1 MKSSSKLKI
10 NIKKNVNRSSISSK
24 NKSFRKNNIYN
35 KTVIIPTHLLPKE
48 ASKEF
53 ELKNND
59 ISILSNANLN
69 VIRILT
75 TYANEDII
83 NESSYLNFNND
94 NAKDRSS
101 ESKKYGS
108 SLRGSP
114 IFNNMKNNL
123 RKKTNKSNHILNSNI
138 SNFSSDSIVT
148 DRINNIK
155 TSNSYKETNKSIFS
169 PHIVKDKETISED
182 KNREKSH
189 NVQKFSWRARN
200 YNYRNS
206 LNSKIRKKEKK
217 MTIQE
222 KSKPFA
228 NQNIQFKNRRNSC
241 FVSNTAFNNHNL
253 LLSPNHRMDMRNNYI
268 GLLNELEIMKINE
281 HIQNDIN
288 FIELKKKISKLK
300 NMMLLKNNKS
310 DSGKNTSNSFN
321 NIHTIKESSEHSKDG
336 ISLNES
342 KSYIENISISKKVTK
357 ERISISISRKYKD
370 KDRTRALFK
379 KDNIYDSFD
388 DEEYKDE
395 QIDYYIKPNSW
406 YIKIFDSSLFFS
418 SMIYLIYVPYLLSQN
433 YFIIKEYK
441 SFQILLLMIDIIY
454 IIDVILNF
462 FRAYINYEER
472 LIRKTKKIVFHY
484 LRTWFLLDLIQAIPL
499 FSLLIYMERNN
510 QNKFL
515 RRIINENN
523 FINPILYLLLLLKII
538 KVYKMFNSN
547 TTIDYYSEILSKS
560 ETLDDNGSF
569 IITIFLSFCFL
580 NITSCIFIFL
590 GRYSYPSWIIKLN
603 IQDESYL
610 NLYLTST
617 YFIIVTIT
625 TVGYGDITGD
635 SIPEIIFQVL
645 LLIVGTIA
653 YSFII
658 SYFSNYIIK
667 INKKSMTFEKNL
679 GILQEIKLN
688 HPNMKNSIYNEVLRN
703 LNNEQ
708 LYEKKDK
715 HILFDCLPYSMK
727 NKLIIEM
734 QKPIINS
741 FVFFKNIDNSDFIV
755 KVVTSLKPLLSIKG
769 DIVIEEGD
777 FIKEIIFVKKGIIN
791 LNLSIDLKDP
801 ESSLKKYLGE
811 NDIGKYHISY
821 DKSKIIH
828 PKNKEKDNFGEE
840 ILNSSLGNGN
850 NNNED
855 NKDNIEDIK
864 IIQIRNNEHFGDAL
878 MFLNERC
885 PLIAKVRTKTAELL
899 ILRKIEAIEIYSIY
913 PNIWKRINKKSLFN
927 MEQIYLKIKKMVIE
941 LFTRYNLKIE
951 SKSSVEIKNN
961 TQKFNKFIQDKI
973 ENQNNTNV
981 EKSNI
986 TYEDN
991 TKSEN
996 LTKSEDIT
1004 KSENDTDDQKNEI
1017 IKQKIKDLDEI
1028 TIYSSLNQGMNMIK
1042 NMTFSKKTSEKESTS
1057 SPSKITLKNESPS
1070 KHLIDSNTC
1079 LIKTNDEFTKK
1090 NRLINKFKSS
1100 NENLTKLLKTHQ
1112 SALSLFKLNN
1122 KAKEKCSSTET
1133 KRDNF
1138 LTNINSLF
1146 QNKDNLDDESLSDF
1160 NKRDKLRRS
1169 FTGKEELLYNVFDN
1183 LTMIK
1188 ERNFQINSSYEN
1200 INIISHYKYIKDNNL
1215 QSKTKKFIIN
1225 ESSNSTQIKGS
1236 PFLKLPGTT
1245 KELQL
1250 SNIKDASKSDFS
1262 SVLSEVFGFDNNNN
1276 KNSSFSLDRSNSEKN
1291 GIKKIRTKKQNSFG
1305 NTSDSNKSKKNI
1317 KKISTNKI
1325 IDIKRLKKFP
1335 SSQNIMNSLKFNSP
1349 FIEETKIK
1357 KKFIKK
1363 ESTNLNKKLNIIS
1376 NNIKNTS
1383 RIINNPEEFYMDFF
1397 NNILIKES
1405 SSKVYEKKKSITL
1418 ATNSHSKKKE
1428 VNLSLKTNQIKRKNS
1443 YSGETSLKKDKD
1455 INPMKSMQTSLF
1467 NINE

>member
-1 MKSSSKLKI
+1 MKSSSKLKL
-10 NIKKNVNRSSISSK
+10 NKKKNVHHSSFSSK
-24 NKSFRKNNIYN
+24 NKSLKKSNIYN
-35 KTVIIPTHLLPKE
+35 KTMIIPTHLLTNE
-48 ASKEF
+48 TSKEL

-59 ISILSNANLN
+59 LSILSNANLN
-69 VIRILT
+69 IIRILT
-75 TYANEDII
+75 TYANEDIL
-83 NESSYLNFNND
+83 NESSYLNFNNE
-94 NAKDRSS
+94 NQKDRSS

-108 SLRGSP
+108 SFRGSP
-114 IFNNMKNNL
+114 IFNYKKSNL
-123 RKKTNKSNHILNSNI
+123 RKKTFKSNHILNSNI
-138 SNFSSDSIVT
+138 SNFSSDSIT
-148 DRINNIK
+148 ERMNNIK

-182 KNREKSH
+182 KNRDKSH

-206 LNSKIRKKEKK
+206 LNNKVRKKEKK

-222 KSKPFA
+222 KSRPFI
-228 NQNIQFKNRRNSC
+228 NQNIQFKHRNSC
-241 FVSNTAFNNHNL
+241 FVSNSAFKNNNL
-253 LLSPNHRMDMRNNYI
+253 LLSPNHRMDKRDNYI

-281 HIQNDIN
+281 HILNDIN

-310 DSGKNTSNSFN
+310 DSGKNTSNSLN
-321 NIHTIKESSEHSKDG
+321 NIHTIKEDIEHSKDAQ
-336 ISLNES
+336 SLNES
-342 KSYIENISISKKVTK
+342 KIYSENINIIKTVTK
-357 ERISISISRKYKD
+357 EKINSRKYKD
-370 KDRTRALFK
+370 KDRNRALFK
-379 KDNIYDSFD
+379 KENIYDSFD

-395 QIDYYIKPNSW
+395 QIDYYIEPNSW
-406 YIKIFDSSLFFS
+406 CIKIFDSFLFFS
-418 SMIYLIYVPYLLSQN
+418 SMIYFIYVPYLLSKN

-441 SFQILLLMIDIIY
+441 SFQIIIVIIDIIY

-472 LIRKTKKIVFHY
+472 LIRRKKKIVLHY
-484 LRTWFLLDLIQAIPL
+484 LRTWFLFDLMQAIPL
-499 FSLLIYMERNN
+499 FSLLIFMERNN
-510 QNKFL
+510 QNKLL

-538 KVYKMFNSN
+538 KVYKFFNSN
-547 TTIDYYSEILSKS
+547 TTIDYYSQILSKS
-560 ETLDDNGSF
+560 EILDDNGSF

-603 IQDESYL
+603 IQDESFL

-617 YFIIVTIT
+617 YFVIVTIT

-667 INKKSMTFEKNL
+667 INRKSMTFEKNL
-679 GILQEIKLN
+679 EILQEIKLN
-688 HPNMKNSIYNEVLRN
+688 HPKMKNSVYNEVLRN
-703 LNNEQ
+703 LYNEQ

-715 HILFDCLPYSMK
+715 NVLFDCLPYSMK

-734 QKPIINS
+734 HKPLINS
-741 FVFFKNIDNSDFIV
+741 FVFFKDIDNSDFIV
-755 KVVTSLKPLLSIKG
+755 KVVTSLKPVLSIKG

-791 LNLSIDLKDP
+791 LNLSINLKDP

-828 PKNKEKDNFGEE
+828 PKNKEKVNFDEE
-840 ILNSSLGNGN
+840 ILNSSLSSENKSK
-850 NNNED
+850 ED

-885 PLIAKVRTKTAELL
+885 PLVAKVRTKTAELL
-899 ILRKIEAIEIYSIY
+899 ILRKIDAIEIYSIY

-941 LFTRYNLKIE
+941 LVKRYNLKIE
-951 SKSSVEIKNN
+951 NKSPIEIKNKA
-961 TQKFNKFIQDKI
+961 QKYTKFIKNKI
-973 ENQNNTNV
+973 ENQNNTNT
-981 EKSNI
+981 EESNTI
-986 TYEDN
+986 TNKDN
-991 TKSEN
+991 SKSEK
-996 LTKSEDIT
+996 LAKSEEIS
-1004 KSENDTDDQKNEI
+1004 KSQNETDDQQNEI
-1017 IKQKIKDLDEI
+1017 IKQKIKDFDEL
-1028 TIYSSLNQGMNMIK
+1028 TISSNANQRMNMVK
-1042 NMTFSKKTSEKESTS
+1042 NTTFSKKANEKESAS
-1057 SPSKITLKNESPS
+1057 SPSKITLKNESTN
-1070 KHLIDSNTC
+1070 KLLIDSN
-1079 LIKTNDEFTKK
+1079 IRSNKTNEELAKK
-1090 NRLINKFKSS
+1090 NRLISKFKSS

-1122 KAKEKCSSTET
+1122 KTKENYSTTET

-1138 LTNINSLF
+1138 LTNINSIFL
-1146 QNKDNLDDESLSDF
+1146 NKDNLDDESPSDF
-1160 NKRDKLRRS
+1160 NKKIKLKKS
-1169 FTGKEELLYNVFDN
+1169 FTEKEELLYNPFYN
-1183 LTMIK
+1183 LTMAK
-1188 ERNFQINSSYEN
+1188 EKNFQINSSYEN
-1200 INIISHYKYIKDNNL
+1200 INTISHYKYIKDNNL

-1225 ESSNSTQIKGS
+1225 EASNSAQIKGS
-1236 PFLKLPGTT
+1236 SFLKLPGAT

-1262 SVLSEVFGFDNNNN
+1262 SVLSEVFGLDNN
-1276 KNSSFSLDRSNSEKN
+1276 KNSSSSLDRSNSEKKS
-1291 GIKKIRTKKQNSFG
+1291 IQKIRTKKQNSFG
-1305 NTSDSNKSKKNI
+1305 NASDSNKSKKNE
-1317 KKISTNKI
+1317 KKISNNKI
-1325 IDIKRLKKFP
+1325 FDIKKLKKFP
-1335 SSQNIMNSLKFNSP
+1335 SSQNIMNSLKFTSP
-1349 FIEETKIK
+1349 FIEDTKLK
-1357 KKFIKK
+1357 KKSFKK
-1363 ESTNLNKKLNIIS
+1363 ESANLNKKLNIIS
-1376 NNIKNTS
+1376 NNIKNSS
-1383 RIINNPEEFYMDFF
+1383 RIINNPEEFYTDFF

-1405 SSKVYEKKKSITL
+1405 NSKIYEKKKSITI
-1418 ATNSHSKKKE
+1418 ATNSNFKKK
-1428 VNLSLKTNQIKRKNS
+1428 R
-1443 YSGETSLKKDKD
+1443 DKFKFED
-1455 INPMKSMQTSLF
+1455 KS
-1467 NINE
+1467 N